1 MTKQQYLILCES
13 MGIEPDPKAMPVELE
28 DFPPIVSISMNIYNS
43 LIDCFIPGDFPI
55 FIGKDKAALGVLFD
69 IYGITDP
76 IEKEFV
82 LHIINIFDAKA
93 VDAARKRAEQH
104 KPQNGRIPNV
114 KPHARSRAR

>member
-1 MTKQQYLILCES
+1 
-13 MGIEPDPKAMPVELE
+13 
-28 DFPPIVSISMNIYNS
+28 MNIYNS
-43 LIDCFIPGDFPI
+43 LVDCFIPGDFPI

-93 VDAARKRAEQH
+93 VDAARKRASISRKTVEYLTLSHMQISAR
-104 KPQNGRIPNV
+104 KFPQWAFHDEAWLWVICPELFIGKN
-114 KPHARSRAR
+114 KL